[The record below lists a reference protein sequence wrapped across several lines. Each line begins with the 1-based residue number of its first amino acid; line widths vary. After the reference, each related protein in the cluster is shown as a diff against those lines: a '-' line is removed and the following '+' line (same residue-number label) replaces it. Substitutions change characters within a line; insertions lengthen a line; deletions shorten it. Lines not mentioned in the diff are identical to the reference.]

1 MSSGRRKL
9 VSTDSL
15 NLAYA
20 SFVLMVAFEVSSGIN
35 WAIYVENVFSQLDFS
50 STFKV
55 SCLYQGV
62 VLRFSKQARQ

>member
-1 MSSGRRKL
+1 MSPGRRKL

-20 SFVLMVAFEVSSGIN
+20 SFVSMVAFEVSSGTN
-35 WAIYVENVFSQLDFS
+35 WAIYVKNVFSQLDFL

-62 VLRFSKQARQ
+62 VLRFSKPARQ

>member
-35 WAIYVENVFSQLDFS
+35 WAVYAKNVFLQLDFS

-55 SCLYQGV
+55 SCI
-62 VLRFSKQARQ
+62 